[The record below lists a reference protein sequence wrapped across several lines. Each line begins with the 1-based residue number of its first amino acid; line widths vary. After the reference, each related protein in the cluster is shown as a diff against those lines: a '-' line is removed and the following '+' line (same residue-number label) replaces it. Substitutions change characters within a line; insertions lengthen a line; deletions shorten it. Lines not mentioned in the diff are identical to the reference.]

1 MARDP
6 YYGLFFLKFF
16 FWSRPRQAG
25 AHPCIDPPLWQ
36 AKHTRKGRNR
46 TFLEFKTEVQY
57 YSVTSTVVRYSEW
70 SRRLSAFFSLFQPCR
85 CLEPCAKLV
94 HASRGVRGGG
104 GGDAPPPLW
113 QQMHYCCPT
122 PPPPPRRPSVMA
134 TTAFLLPNHSLSRH
148 LDEQEFIPLNGDS
161 MDTSSESLTLLR
173 DCSWLACVASL
184 SLAMFFDRKPRN
196 QEPRAHVGRGPLH
209 PTQSATSFP

>member
-6 YYGLFFLKFF
+6 NYGLFFLKFF

-57 YSVTSTVVRYSEW
+57 YSVTSTVVRYNEW

-104 GGDAPPPLW
+104 GG
-113 QQMHYCCPT
+113 
-122 PPPPPRRPSVMA
+122 RRPTVMA

-148 LDEQEFIPLNGDS
+148 LDGQEFIPLNGDS

-209 PTQSATSFP
+209 PPQSATSFP